1 MLRATSQVV
10 YGFKLKKI
18 NRPYCIDYHW
28 LEANDIDV
36 FRCEE
41 ECVYGNP
48 VNLSQTGELHIS
60 EEDKNLVKR
69 AHTRFINMGL
79 SESEMIGYY
88 AGDKDLL
95 NYNTVLPKKM
105 VRMLKDGDNFY

>member
-10 YGFKLKKI
+10 YGFKLKETKG
-18 NRPYCIDYHW
+18 PYYIDYNW
-28 LEANDIDV
+28 LDV

-105 VRMLKDGDNFY
+105 VRMLKDADKFY

>member
-1 MLRATSQVV
+1 MATSQVV
-10 YGFKLKKI
+10 YGFKLLKETKGL
-18 NRPYCIDYHW
+18 YCIDYHW
-28 LEANDIDV
+28 LEANDLDV

-41 ECVYGNP
+41 ECVYGKP

-60 EEDKNLVKR
+60 EEDKNFVKR

-88 AGDKDLL
+88 AGDEYLL